1 MVSRSL
7 LTLCLMTALFGC
19 TTETESGASYSDE
32 VSAAY
37 AAIPGVA
44 LKSDPATACPEAFRD
59 SAPTAGQNDD
69 FLSAEQSR
77 NFFLALPDDL
87 SAPRPIL
94 VGFNGTN
101 GTGKRFFDRSQLQD
115 YVDQG
120 FIVLSL
126 SSNDNGTVWPVWD
139 AMRQPGENGPN
150 ADLTFFDDALGCLA
164 AHYPV
169 DEKRVYVAGHSAG
182 GIMTNYVLQRRS
194 ELLAGGIVA
203 SGIFSL
209 TSPEE
214 KADLSPM
221 VTLVT
226 WGGEDDAYSGESNGV
241 KVPTVNFVE
250 QASLASQFYD
260 KQPGVRQVQCTAD
273 VGHDWLPLNAFYIE
287 SLLRA
292 PKGYAAKAALDP
304 VAAKAVDA
312 AATCAFE
319 PFVLESGGP
328 ALCEQEPGGCEGVC
342 AFMADCVVAN
352 DTVGPVLAPQ
362 TEAIGFGPMPS
373 SCGGCVEYCENIVEA
388 DEDDA
393 DEEVL
398 DCFADAYEAALSGD
412 DGATQCGPGVEGA
425 FPLINSVN
433 TCCDGRDDS
442 PYCLDL
448 CGVLVTNSTAVGF
461 LTACSALVGE

>member
-1 MVSRSL
+1 MVSRSFL
-7 LTLCLMTALFGC
+7 LLCLAAAIFGC
-19 TTETESGASYSDE
+19 TAETDGDQSYSDQ
-32 VSAAY
+32 VAAAY
-37 AAIPGVA
+37 AAIPAVA
-44 LKSDPATACPEAFRD
+44 LKADPATACPATFRD
-59 SAPTAGQNDD
+59 KAPTAGQNDD
-69 FLSAEQSR
+69 FVSAEQNR
-77 NFFLALPDDL
+77 NFFLGLPDDL
-87 SAPRPIL
+87 SSPRPLL

-101 GTGKRFFDRSQLQD
+101 GTGKRFFERSDLQD

-150 ADLTFFDDALGCLA
+150 ADLTFFDEALGCLS

-194 ELLAGGIVA
+194 GLLAGGIVA

-209 TSPEE
+209 TSPEKKE
-214 KADLSPM
+214 ALAPM
-221 VTLVT
+221 VTFVT
-226 WGGEDDAYSGESNGV
+226 WGGEEDAYSGESNG
-241 KVPTVNFVE
+241 KEVPTVNFVE

-260 KQPGVRQVQCTAD
+260 KEPSVRQVQCTAN

-304 VAAKAVDA
+304 VAATGIDA
-312 AATCAFE
+312 GATCGFE
-319 PFVLESGGP
+319 PFVLENDGP
-328 ALCEQEPGGCEGVC
+328 ALCAQEPGGCEGVC

-362 TEAIGFGPMPS
+362 TESLGFGAMPS
-373 SCGGCVEYCENIVEA
+373 SCGGCIAYCEDIVDA
-388 DEDDA
+388 DEEDA

-398 DCFADAYEAALSGD
+398 DCFADAYEAALTGE
-412 DGATQCGPGVEGA
+412 DGAAQCGPGVEGA
-425 FPLINSVN
+425 LPLINAVN
-433 TCCDGRDDS
+433 ACCGGRDDS